1 MRESRFEALLE
12 SYGAA
17 IERWPEAERE
27 PARRLLAVS
36 PAARAAHR
44 RARALDAALDADR
57 LAIEPATLDRLQQ
70 AIRARAAQ
78 IAPTPPRRAGLGR
91 LLGAPGVRLA
101 ALAAAALASIWIG
114 WASASTPHPGLF
126 AVLEGNSFVGERQ

>member
-17 IERWPEAERE
+17 LERWPEAERE

-36 PAARAAHR
+36 DAARAAHQ
-44 RARALDAALDADR
+44 RALALDAALDADR
-57 LAIEPATLDRLQQ
+57 IAIDTATLDRLRG
-70 AIRARAAQ
+70 AIRARASLA
-78 IAPTPPRRAGLGR
+78 APTPPRRAGLAR
-91 LLGAPGVRLA
+91 LLAAPGLRMA
-101 ALAAAALASIWIG
+101 ALAAAAVASIWIG

-126 AVLEGNSFVGERQ
+126 AVLEGNSFVGARQ